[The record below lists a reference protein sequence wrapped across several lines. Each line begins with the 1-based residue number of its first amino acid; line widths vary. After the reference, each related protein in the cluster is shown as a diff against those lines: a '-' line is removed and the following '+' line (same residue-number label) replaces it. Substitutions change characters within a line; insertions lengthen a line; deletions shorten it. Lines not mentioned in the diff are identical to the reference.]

1 MLNTCKSNGFLQN
14 TAETSGKRVSNAQ
27 VNNRQEGDNPPK
39 GGLIPHMT
47 TPKKLG
53 EVKAVSQDTV
63 LDDVPASYQAV
74 GEVTAHQTDD
84 GYPV

>member
-1 MLNTCKSNGFLQN
+1 MPNTCKSRGFLQN

-39 GGLIPHMT
+39 GGLIPRKT
-47 TPKKLG
+47 TTRKREG
-53 EVKAVSQDTV
+53 VKAVSQDTA
-63 LDDVPASYQAV
+63 LDDVLASYQAV

-84 GYPV
+84 GYPA